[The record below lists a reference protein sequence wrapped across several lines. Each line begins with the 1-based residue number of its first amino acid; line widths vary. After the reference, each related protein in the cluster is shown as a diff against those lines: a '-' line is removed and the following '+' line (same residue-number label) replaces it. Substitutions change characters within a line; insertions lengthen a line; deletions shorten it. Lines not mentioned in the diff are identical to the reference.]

1 MSEVS
6 MSKNVVKFSVEFE
19 EDHCKTCLATITAV
33 NGEGQEVQKRLDLS
47 GNAIPC
53 VKHGVILA
61 LKEANAM
68 VGNRQPLE
76 VKETRLRRKR

>member
-1 MSEVS
+1 MPQDT
-6 MSKNVVKFSVEFE
+6 VKFSVEFE

-76 VKETRLRRKR
+76 VKETRLRRRG

>member
-19 EDHCKTCLATITAV
+19 EDHCETCFATITAV
-33 NGEGQEVQKRLDLS
+33 NGEGQAVQKRLNLS

-53 VKHGVILA
+53 VKHGVVLA
-61 LKEANAM
+61 LTEANAM